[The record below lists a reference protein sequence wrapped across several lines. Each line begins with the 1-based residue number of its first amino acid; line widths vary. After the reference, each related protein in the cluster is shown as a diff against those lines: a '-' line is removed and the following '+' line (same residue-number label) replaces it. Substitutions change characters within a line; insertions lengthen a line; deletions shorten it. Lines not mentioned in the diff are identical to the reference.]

1 MDSATSFAGHERMS
15 RPSKNYLQVQITV
28 EDPQALARP
37 WTSAPR
43 NWTLTS
49 ESINEY
55 YCTDN
60 PDVSEFEKI
69 KEGEKAKRGFPIESA
84 RCDTGPTCWI
94 RVWRPKPTPWS
105 GSGFCVAS

>member
-1 MDSATSFAGHERMS
+1 M
-15 RPSKNYLQVQITV
+15 QITV
-28 EDPQALARP
+28 DDPKVLTRP

-69 KEGEKAKRGFPIESA
+69 KEGEKAK
-84 RCDTGPTCWI
+84 
-94 RVWRPKPTPWS
+94 
-105 GSGFCVAS
+105 